1 MNNVF
6 VQGNAQKL
14 LDIETKL
21 QEKKYMK
28 TKILLPLILITLLFS
43 CTKSREFDW
52 FKDYIIEHKTQIKS
66 LDENHYYIESTEH
79 YYYKT
84 ISIMVMNDSSYSCVF
99 WGDRTSWM
107 WDMKK
112 DRKFFID
119 IPYNRSSGIDV
130 ERDVELFKCFES
142 K

>member
-1 MNNVF
+1 
-6 VQGNAQKL
+6 
-14 LDIETKL
+14 
-21 QEKKYMK
+21 MK
-28 TKILLPLILITLLFS
+28 TKILLLILITLLFS

-52 FKDYIIEHKTQIKS
+52 FKDYIIEHKEQIKVF
-66 LDENHYYIESTEH
+66 DENHYYIEPTDH
-79 YYYKT
+79 RYYKS
-84 ISIMVMNDSSYSCVF
+84 ISIMILDDSSYSCVF

-112 DRKFFID
+112 DRKFSIC

-130 ERDVELFKCFES
+130 EKDVELLRCFEE